1 MCQRSV
7 KIVGT
12 CKKKGKEENARRQ
25 GTVALYKCVCVC
37 VIMCICV
44 QPSLG
49 CNVFSRTRRWL
60 RRHGASV
67 QRTCH
72 QLNFRQ
78 YSDGV
83 RKRAHKG
90 FGFLLCTVRRGFPA
104 ALYSSHTHSLSI
116 VRALYIVYSP
126 VHPLYITH
134 PCPDV

>member
-12 CKKKGKEENARRQ
+12 YKKRERGKRTQTRNSSFIQ
-25 GTVALYKCVCVC
+25 MCLCV
-37 VIMCICV
+37 CICV

-104 ALYSSHTHSLSI
+104 AALYSSHTHSLSI